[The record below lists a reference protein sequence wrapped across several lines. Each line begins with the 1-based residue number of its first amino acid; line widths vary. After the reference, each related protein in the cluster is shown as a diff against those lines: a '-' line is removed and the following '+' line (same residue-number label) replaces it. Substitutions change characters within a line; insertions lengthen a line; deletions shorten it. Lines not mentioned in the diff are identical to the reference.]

1 MTAQETEQSARR
13 KPDGVPESSHNQG
26 VRLFES
32 EALLQGASQVLI
44 RHGDTVYRLQR
55 TKENKLILTK

>member
-1 MTAQETEQSARR
+1 MTARETEQSSRCT
-13 KPDGVPESSHNQG
+13 PGGVPQSSQSQG
-26 VRLFES
+26 GRLFES